1 MYSFWV
7 LSDAHSYIHH
17 HSHDIE
23 WFHQPQ
29 LFQNIPH
36 IYICSKFPPLPMAPN
51 NNWSVFL
58 ISFLGCSW
66 LVYRSTADF
75 CILISYPATLLS
87 SSISFDVFFVWW
99 IRWDFLCIGSCHL
112 LIESF
117 TSLFQFGCLFFPCL
131 IALIRSSHIP
141 LKGNGASRHPCL
153 IPDLRRKALIFPC
166 WIRCCLC
173 ASLVAQRVKNP
184 PATRETLVWS
194 LGWEDPLKESTAT
207 HSSILA
213 WRIPRTEGPGKLPSI
228 GSQRVGHDWMTK
240 HSTCVFHRCHLLYRG
255 FSLQFLVLWI
265 LGVMKWCWILSKCF
279 FYINWDGP
287 VCSIHSINMV

>member
-87 SSISFDVFFVWW
+87 SSISFDVFFGWW

-117 TSLFQFGCLFFPCL
+117 TSLFQFGCLFFLAWLLWLEVP
-131 IALIRSSHIP
+131 IYHW
-141 LKGNGASRHPCL
+141 
-153 IPDLRRKALIFPC
+153 KAMVQ
-166 WIRCCLC
+166 
-173 ASLVAQRVKNP
+173 A
-184 PATRETLVWS
+184 
-194 LGWEDPLKESTAT
+194 G
-207 HSSILA
+207 ILA
-213 WRIPRTEGPGKLPSI
+213 LSLISGGKL
-228 GSQRVGHDWMTK
+228 
-240 HSTCVFHRCHLLYRG
+240 
-255 FSLQFLVLWI
+255 
-265 LGVMKWCWILSKCF
+265 
-279 FYINWDGP
+279 
-287 VCSIHSINMV
+287 